1 MTKRLSDDEVR
12 AGLLRRGRAD
22 APDELHASILA
33 AVTGTPQ
40 VTRHGVGRF
49 ALLPAPLRLAGLA
62 AVLALMGALAF
73 ATISGG
79 SRNSPLTG
87 DVSPSPPSDVL
98 ASPTPASTPGP
109 TTSVPPVA
117 TTPPATDLELAV
129 DAVTRYERALAARDF
144 ASAWALRAAPSRAG
158 LTLASFSAERSQF
171 LASSKGQFSVQPGDA
186 TPSSIS
192 QWLASGVTDGVDPAR
207 AAVVEVDFPALSGN
221 NAGYEVFLVS
231 PVASGEWLLWQVR

>member
-12 AGLLRRGRAD
+12 AGLIRRGHAD

-33 AVTGTPQ
+33 AVTGLPQ
-40 VTRHGVGRF
+40 ESRHGGRF
-49 ALLPAPLRLAGLA
+49 ALLPVPLRLAGLA
-62 AVLALMGALAF
+62 AVLALLGALAL

-79 SRNSPLTG
+79 SRNDPLTG
-87 DVSPSPPSDVL
+87 DVRPSPTPDAL

-109 TTSVPPVA
+109 TTSAPPVA
-117 TTPPATDLELAV
+117 STPPATDLALAV
-129 DAVTRYERALAARDF
+129 DAVTRYETALAARDF
-144 ASAWALRAAPSRAG
+144 TAAWALRAAPSRAG

-171 LASSKGQFSVQPGDA
+171 LDSSKGRFRVQPADA
-186 TPSSIS
+186 TPSSVS
-192 QWLASGVTDGVDPAR
+192 QWLAAGVTDGVDPAR

-231 PVASGEWLLWQVR
+231 PDATGEWLLWQVR